1 MGACRMKKILF
12 ITATRADF
20 GKLKSLMRVVEE
32 STLFHCSIFATGMHN
47 LARYGNTIN
56 EIYRSNFSDIHVFIN
71 QIHSEPMDLVLAN
84 TIGGLSRYIHENLP
98 DLIIVHGDRIEALAG
113 AIVGSLNN
121 ILVAHIEGGEV
132 SGTIDELIRHS
143 VSKLS
148 HLHFVSND
156 ESKHRLLQLGERE
169 DAIFVIGSPD
179 IDAMLSPNLPTIKET
194 KRHYNITFE
203 NYGILLYHSVTTEI
217 DRIAYYTEILV
228 NAIIESN
235 FNYIVVYPNNDMGS
249 EQIFAAYD
257 KFLDNPRFRVIPS
270 IRFEFFLT
278 LLKYA
283 KFIIGNSSAGVH
295 EAPVYG
301 TYSINIGTRQ
311 MNRFIGKSIINV
323 DYNQAEIVK
332 AIEMV
337 KGKKPCKPSYYFGS
351 GNSAVRFREIIEDD
365 ILWNVPKQ
373 KQFCDLAFAI

>member
-1 MGACRMKKILF
+1 MKKILF